1 MTAKPLV
8 SVLMTSYNRE
18 RYIGQAM
25 ESVLASTYEH
35 FELLVV
41 DDRSK
46 DSTVAIAEKY
56 AASDPRVKV
65 FINEVNQGD
74 YPNRNM
80 AASHATGKYLK
91 YVDADDYI
99 YPRGLET
106 LVEMMEQFPDA
117 GFGLCSLPQDVTRP
131 FPFQLDPRSAYQYHY
146 QGPGLFHKAPLSAI
160 IKKTAFDAIGGFARI
175 RMAGDFEMWHRLG
188 QRFPVVLMPEGIVW
202 YREHGEQEMNH
213 YGGYFATYIETT
225 LRYLN
230 DEKCPLDKPQT
241 AQILRTEKDRLKK
254 EMMKSM
260 ATLNFGRLKEN
271 FRKLQTYRHAG

>member
-25 ESVLASTYEH
+25 ESVLASTYEN
-35 FELLVV
+35 FELLIV

-46 DSTVAIAEKY
+46 DSTVAIARKY
-56 AASDPRVKV
+56 AAADPRVKV

-80 AASHATGKYLK
+80 AASHAAGKYLK

-117 GFGLCSLPQDVTRP
+117 GFGLCSLPQYVARP
-131 FPFQLDPRSAYQYHY
+131 FPFQLDPRGAYEYHY
-146 QGPGLFHKAPLSAI
+146 LGPGLFHKAPLSAI
-160 IKKTAFDAIGGFARI
+160 IKKTAFDAVGGFAPI

-213 YGGYFATYIETT
+213 FSQFFAAYIQTT
-225 LRYLN
+225 LRYLG
-230 DEKCPLDKPQT
+230 DEKCPLDKSQT
-241 AQILRTEKDRLKK
+241 EQILKTEKDRLKK